1 MKKLLLLSSFLFFFI
16 TWACNTNKQTN
27 TAKEELTKE
36 DKVINHGS
44 QDQSRMDSIKASK
57 TKGKQ

>member
-1 MKKLLLLSSFLFFFI
+1 MKKLLFASSLVFFLLG
-16 TWACNTNKQTN
+16 ACNTNKSAGTTN
-27 TAKEELTKE
+27 EELTKE

-44 QDQSRMDSIKASK
+44 QNQARMDSIKASK